1 MLLSS
6 RAFTLSSLGIHS
18 SLMSKV
24 AIGIVTG
31 TAVIVAVGMVYSLP
45 EALSPVDASSVMA
58 TASPMPS
65 SPSKLRFTDTD
76 PLGNAER
83 LTKQGTPGMLPQES
97 KDVEANTVNG
107 HIQAF

>member
-6 RAFTLSSLGIHS
+6 KVHTLVSLVNHS
-18 SLMSKV
+18 SLTNKI

-31 TAVIVAVGMVYSLP
+31 AAAIVAVGMVYSAP

-58 TASPMPS
+58 TANPMPG

-83 LTKQGTPGMLPQES
+83 LTKQGTPGMSPQES